1 MVMNDTSVRVMNK
14 ENIVVLDFGGQYSHL
29 ITRRIRELSVYAEL
43 LPYDTPASEI
53 QSMKPSGIILTG
65 GPNSVYDEN
74 SPKPDPKIF
83 DLNIPILGICYGL
96 QIIVN
101 EMGGSIARTNKRE
114 YGKATLSTS
123 SNQKLFTGIDS
134 KTEVWMSHGDA
145 TETLPDNFTAIA
157 TTENSPYA
165 AINSNILF
173 GVQFHPEVTHTADG
187 TKILRNFLYEI
198 CECKG
203 LWTMDSFIDT
213 TISKI
218 KSQVGDDSVLC
229 ALSGGVDSSTVA
241 LLLHKAIGDKLTCV
255 FVDHGLLRKNEA
267 QNVLDIFEKMN
278 IKIIFYNESDRFL
291 NLLHDVTDPE
301 VRRKLIGQEF
311 IKVFE
316 EISQQNGS
324 FKWLAQGTLYPDVI
338 ESASTKGPAVTIKTH
353 HNVGGLP
360 ENLKFGLIEPFRE
373 LYKDEVRNVA
383 RIIDLP
389 KAILERHPFPGPGL
403 AVRIIG
409 YFTDDKLSICRES
422 SDIVEEELK
431 KSNLYNEVWQAFA
444 MVGDDKAV
452 GVLGDGRKM
461 GYIVTVRIVES
472 TDAMTADW
480 VKIPYDVLD
489 TISSRITNE
498 VDNVSWVTYAIS
510 SKPPST
516 IEPQ

>member
-1 MVMNDTSVRVMNK
+1 MNK
-14 ENIVVLDFGGQYSHL
+14 ENIIVLDFGGQYSHL
-29 ITRRIRELSVYAEL
+29 ITRRIRDLSVYAEL
-43 LPYDTPASEI
+43 LPYDTSADEIAS
-53 QSMKPSGIILTG
+53 MNPSGIILTG

-74 SPKPDPKIF
+74 SPKPDFKIF
-83 DLNIPILGICYGL
+83 DLGIPILGICYGL
-96 QIIVN
+96 QIIVDK
-101 EMGGSIARTNKRE
+101 MGGSITRTDKRE
-114 YGKATLSTS
+114 YGKALLSIS
-123 SNQKLFTGIDS
+123 SEQKLFQGLESNTD
-134 KTEVWMSHGDA
+134 VWMSHGDA
-145 TETLPDNFTAIA
+145 TKILPDNFESIA

-165 AINSNILF
+165 AIRSNNLF
-173 GVQFHPEVTHTADG
+173 GVQFHPEVTHTKDG
-187 TKILRNFLYEI
+187 GKILSNFIYEI
-198 CECKG
+198 CGCKG
-203 LWTMDSFIDT
+203 LWTMDSFVDNTID
-213 TISKI
+213 KI
-218 KSQVGDDSVLC
+218 KAQVGKDSVLC

-241 LLLHKAIGDKLTCV
+241 LLLHKAIGDRLTCV
-255 FVDHGLLRKNEA
+255 FVDNGLLRKNEA
-267 QNVLDIFEKMN
+267 KNVLEIFDKLD
-278 IKIIFYNESDRFL
+278 IKIIFYNEVDRFL
-291 NLLHDVTDPE
+291 DLLFDVIDPE
-301 VRRKLIGQEF
+301 ERRKLIGREF

-316 EISQQNGS
+316 EISKQNGS

-338 ESASTKGPAVTIKTH
+338 ESASTSGPAATIKTH

-360 ENLKFGLIEPFRE
+360 ENIDFKLIEPFRE

-383 RIIDLP
+383 RLIELP
-389 KAILERHPFPGPGL
+389 SEILERHPFPGPGL

-409 YFTDDKLSICRES
+409 KFTPEKLTICRES
-422 SDIVEEELK
+422 SSIVEEELK
-431 KSNLYNEVWQAFA
+431 KSNIHDTVWQAFA

-489 TISSRITNE
+489 NISTRITNE

>member
-1 MVMNDTSVRVMNK
+1 MNLK
-14 ENIVVLDFGGQYSHL
+14 NIL
-29 ITRRIRELSVYAEL
+29 I
-43 LPYDTPASEI
+43 
-53 QSMKPSGIILTG
+53 
-65 GPNSVYDEN
+65 NSQ
-74 SPKPDPKIF
+74 
-83 DLNIPILGICYGL
+83 IPVLGICL
-96 QIIVN
+96 THQMIA
-101 EMGGSIARTNKRE
+101 SIFNGEVKKSQTPE
-114 YGKATLSTS
+114 YGPIEVIVEDDNDIL
-123 SNQKLFTGIDS
+123 NGLGS
-134 KTEVWMSHGDA
+134 KFQAWASHTDEVVKIPNESKILA
-145 TETLPDNFTAIA
+145 KS
-157 TTENSPYA
+157 ENCRIEA
-165 AINSNILF
+165 LKIHNRNIF
-173 GVQFHPEVTHTADG
+173 GVQFHPEVTHTSEG
-187 TKILRNFLYEI
+187 TKILNNFLYEI
-198 CECKG
+198 CKCKG
-203 LWTMDSFIDT
+203 LWTMDSFVDT
-213 TISKI
+213 TINRI
-218 KSQVGDDSVLC
+218 KNQVGNDSVLC

-267 QNVLDIFEKMN
+267 QQVLEIFKKLN
-278 IKIIFYNESDRFL
+278 IKIIFYNKSDRFL
-291 NLLHDVTDPE
+291 NLLIDVTDPE
-301 VRRKLIGQEF
+301 IRRKLIGQEF

-316 EISQQNGS
+316 EISKQNGS

-360 ENLKFGLIEPFRE
+360 ENLEFDLIEPFRE

-389 KAILERHPFPGPGL
+389 KEILERHPFPGPGL

-409 YFTDDKLSICRES
+409 NFTDEKLSICRES
-422 SDIVEEELK
+422 SAIVEEELK

>member
-1 MVMNDTSVRVMNK
+1 MNK
-14 ENIVVLDFGGQYSHL
+14 ENIIVLDFGGQYSHL
-29 ITRRIRELSVYAEL
+29 ITRRIRDLSVYAEL
-43 LPYDTPASEI
+43 LPYDTSADEIAS
-53 QSMKPSGIILTG
+53 MNPSGIILTG

-74 SPKPDPKIF
+74 SPKPDFKIF
-83 DLNIPILGICYGL
+83 DLGIPILGICYGL
-96 QIIVN
+96 QIIVDK
-101 EMGGSIARTNKRE
+101 MGGSITRTDKRE
-114 YGKATLSTS
+114 YGKALLSIS
-123 SNQKLFTGIDS
+123 SEQKLFQGLESNTD
-134 KTEVWMSHGDA
+134 VWMSHGDA
-145 TETLPDNFTAIA
+145 TKILPDNFESIA

-165 AINSNILF
+165 AIRSNNLF
-173 GVQFHPEVTHTADG
+173 GVQFHPEVTHTKDG
-187 TKILRNFLYEI
+187 GKILSNFIYEI
-198 CECKG
+198 CGCKG
-203 LWTMDSFIDT
+203 LWTMDSFVDNTID
-213 TISKI
+213 KI
-218 KSQVGDDSVLC
+218 KAQVGKDSVLC

-241 LLLHKAIGDKLTCV
+241 LLLHKAIGDRLTCV
-255 FVDHGLLRKNEA
+255 FVDNGLLRKNEA
-267 QNVLDIFEKMN
+267 KNVLEIFDKLD
-278 IKIIFYNESDRFL
+278 IKIIFYNEVGRFL
-291 NLLHDVTDPE
+291 DLLSDVIDPE
-301 VRRKLIGQEF
+301 ERRKLIGREF

-316 EISQQNGS
+316 EISKQNGS

-338 ESASTKGPAVTIKTH
+338 ESASTSGPAATIKTH

-360 ENLKFGLIEPFRE
+360 ENIDFKLIEPFRE

-383 RIIDLP
+383 RLIELP
-389 KAILERHPFPGPGL
+389 SEILERHPFPGPGL

-409 YFTDDKLSICRES
+409 KFTPEKLTICRES
-422 SDIVEEELK
+422 SSIVEEELK
-431 KSNLYNEVWQAFA
+431 KSNIHDTVWQAFA

-489 TISSRITNE
+489 NISTRITNE

>member
-1 MVMNDTSVRVMNK
+1 M
-14 ENIVVLDFGGQYSHL
+14 
-29 ITRRIRELSVYAEL
+29 
-43 LPYDTPASEI
+43 LPYSKSTKEI
-53 QSMKPSGIILTG
+53 ESLNPSGIILTG
-65 GPNSVYDEN
+65 GPSSVYDDN
-74 SPKPDPKIF
+74 SPKPDSKIF

-96 QIIVN
+96 QIIVDN
-101 EMGGSIARTNKRE
+101 MGGSITRTDKRE
-114 YGKATLSTS
+114 YGKATLSIPS
-123 SNQKLFTGIDS
+123 EEKLFYGIGS
-134 KTEVWMSHGDA
+134 KTDVWMSHGDA
-145 TETLPDNFTAIA
+145 TEILPDNFKSIA

-165 AINSNILF
+165 AICSNNIY
-173 GVQFHPEVTHTADG
+173 GVQFHPEVTHTPDG
-187 TKILRNFLYEI
+187 IKILKNFLYKI
-198 CECKG
+198 CDCKG
-203 LWTMDSFIDT
+203 LWTMDSFVDSS
-213 TISKI
+213 ISQI
-218 KSQVGDDSVLC
+218 KSQVQNDSVLC

-267 QNVLDIFEKMN
+267 NDVLAMFDKLN

-291 NLLHDVTDPE
+291 NLLTDVIDPE
-301 VRRKLIGQEF
+301 MRRKLIGQEF

-316 EISQQNGS
+316 EISKQNGS

-338 ESASTKGPAVTIKTH
+338 ESAMAEGPAATIKTH

-360 ENLKFGLIEPFRE
+360 ENLDFKLIEPLRE

-383 RIIDLP
+383 KLIDLP
-389 KAILERHPFPGPGL
+389 ISILKRHPFPGPGL

-409 YFTDDKLSICRES
+409 KFTNEKLSICRDAS
-422 SDIVEEELK
+422 HIIEEELK
-431 KSNLYNEVWQAFA
+431 KANLYDNVWQAFA
-444 MVGDDKAV
+444 FVGDDQAV

-480 VKIPYDVLD
+480 VKLPYDILD
-489 TISSRITNE
+489 NISTRITNE
-498 VDNVSWVTYAIS
+498 IDNVSWVTYAIS

>member
-1 MVMNDTSVRVMNK
+1 MNR
-14 ENIVVLDFGGQYSHL
+14 ENIIVLDFGGQYSHL
-29 ITRRIRELSVYAEL
+29 ITRRIRDLSVYAEL
-43 LPYDTPASEI
+43 LPYDTSADKIAS
-53 QSMKPSGIILTG
+53 MNPSGIILTG

-74 SPKPDPKIF
+74 SPKPDSKIF
-83 DLNIPILGICYGL
+83 DLGIPILGICYGL
-96 QIIVN
+96 QIIVDK
-101 EMGGSIARTNKRE
+101 MGGSITRTDKRE
-114 YGKATLSTS
+114 YGKAMLSIS
-123 SNQKLFTGIDS
+123 SEQKLFQGLESNTD
-134 KTEVWMSHGDA
+134 VWMSHGDA
-145 TETLPDNFTAIA
+145 TKILPDNFESIA

-165 AINSNILF
+165 AIRSNNLF
-173 GVQFHPEVTHTADG
+173 GVQFHPEVTHTKDG
-187 TKILRNFLYEI
+187 RKILSNFIYEI
-198 CECKG
+198 CGCKG
-203 LWTMDSFIDT
+203 LWTMDSFVDNTID
-213 TISKI
+213 KI
-218 KSQVGDDSVLC
+218 KTQVGNDSVLC

-241 LLLHKAIGDKLTCV
+241 LLLHKAIGDRLTCV
-255 FVDHGLLRKNEA
+255 FVDHGLLRKDEA
-267 QNVLDIFEKMN
+267 KNVLEIFDKLD
-278 IKIIFYNESDRFL
+278 IKIIFYNEEDRFL
-291 NLLHDVTDPE
+291 DLLLNVIDPE
-301 VRRKLIGQEF
+301 ERRKLIGREF

-316 EISQQNGS
+316 EISKQNGS

-338 ESASTKGPAVTIKTH
+338 ESASTNGPAVTIKTH

-360 ENLKFGLIEPFRE
+360 ENIDFKLIEPFRD

-383 RIIDLP
+383 RLIELP
-389 KAILERHPFPGPGL
+389 SEILERHPFPGPGL

-409 YFTDDKLSICRES
+409 KFTPEKLTICRES
-422 SDIVEEELK
+422 SSIVEEELK
-431 KSNLYNEVWQAFA
+431 KSNLHNTVWQAFA

-489 TISSRITNE
+489 NISTRITNE